1 MGCFVCIH
9 CHFYQPPREN
19 AWLEAV
25 ESQDSAS
32 PYHDWNERITAEC
45 YLPNGASR
53 MLDGRKRITKIV
65 NNYARISFNF
75 GPTLLS
81 WMEERAPQAYEQ
93 VLEADRESQKSFS
106 GHGSAIAQAY
116 NHLILPLANS
126 RDKRTQIVWGIRD
139 FQHRFG
145 RDPEG
150 MWLPETA
157 VDLETLEIL
166 SSLGIKFTIL
176 APHQAAKM
184 RTEKGKAWIN
194 LHGQGIDS
202 RRAYTCNLRSGDS
215 FGLFFYDGVVSRAVA
230 FEKLLFNGEN
240 LARRLTGRFD
250 PEGDSAQL
258 IHIAT
263 DGETYGHHHSHGDMA
278 LAYALDYIEKNKL
291 ARITNYG
298 EYFAQHPPSQEVEI
312 LERTSWSCMHG
323 IARWESDCGCNSGAN
338 HHWKQ
343 AWRRPLREALNW
355 LRDELD
361 AMYEVGAK
369 DLLRDPWTAR
379 DEYAIAVIDRSADTA
394 DSFLAE
400 HALRELSPEEATRA
414 LRLLEMQRHLM
425 LMYTSCGWF
434 FDEPTGP
441 ETVQVLQYAG
451 RAVQLSEQLF
461 GGEREEQFLT
471 RLEKVW
477 SNISE
482 FGNGRSIYER
492 FVRPAMLDLC
502 GVAAHYA
509 ISSLFDGY
517 RDSTSMYRYHAQ
529 LQDVYPFE
537 KGGARLAV
545 GRARITSRTTR
556 GELQF
561 NFAALHLGG
570 HKLVAGIHP
579 CHDSDGFRPFAEQTC
594 AAFSAGDLAGCSL
607 LIDQHFRGDTYS
619 LKSLFRDE
627 RQRIVKQI
635 VNSTLADIDEMYAK
649 VHQQHASLI
658 SFLSELHMPMP
669 AILRASAEFVLGNA
683 IQRCLA
689 DERLDAD
696 HIRRLLEAA
705 RQNATSLVGCGLES
719 ALGQRLEIVL
729 DRWAKNAFDL
739 SKLGEV
745 EAVASLAQVPPF
757 HLDLWQAQNVYYGML
772 QAILRTQPV
781 QFTGE
786 WLDRFQQLGER
797 LGVAV
802 GESLSSRGSKSLE
815 IVPSHPTSGLVRQ
828 AGPPAVVA
836 GAVMMSSPGL
846 QTPAD
851 PGMTSA

>member
-93 VLEADRESQKSFS
+93 VLKADRESQKIFS

-116 NHLILPLANS
+116 NHLILPLANA

-145 RDPEG
+145 RDPVG

-157 VDLETLEIL
+157 VDVETLEIL

-176 APHQAAKM
+176 APHQAGKM
-184 RTEKGKAWIN
+184 RTEKGKEWIN

-202 RRAYTCNLRSGDS
+202 RRAYTCHLRSGGS
-215 FGLFFYDGVVSRAVA
+215 VGLFFYDGVVSRAVA

-263 DGETYGHHHSHGDMA
+263 DGETYGHHHAHGDMA

-298 EYFAQHPPSQEVEI
+298 EYFAQHPPYQEVEI

-343 AWRRPLREALNW
+343 TWRRPLREALNW

-369 DLLRDPWTAR
+369 DLLKDAWAAR
-379 DEYAIAVIDRSADTA
+379 DEYGVAVIDRSPGTV
-394 DSFLAE
+394 DSFLAT
-400 HALRELSPEEATRA
+400 HALRDLSPEETTRA
-414 LRLLEMQRHLM
+414 LRLLEMQRHLL
-425 LMYTSCGWF
+425 LMFTSCGWF

-477 SNISE
+477 SNIPE
-482 FGNGRSIYER
+482 FGNGRSIYEK

-529 LQDVYPFE
+529 LQEVYPFE
-537 KGGARLAV
+537 QGGAKLAV
-545 GRARITSRTTR
+545 GRCRITSRTTR
-556 GELQF
+556 AELQF

-579 CHDSDGFRPFAEQTC
+579 CHDGDGFRLFAEQAC
-594 AAFSAGDLAGCSL
+594 AVFSAGNPARCSF
-607 LIDQHFRGDTYS
+607 LIDQQFRGDTYS

-635 VNSTLADIDEMYAK
+635 VNSTLADIDEIYAA
-649 VHQQHASLI
+649 VHQQHASLV
-658 SFLSELHMPMP
+658 SFLSELQMPMP
-669 AILRASAEFVLGNA
+669 AILRVSAEFVLGNA

-689 DERLDAD
+689 DEKLDMD
-696 HIRRLLEAA
+696 RIRRLLDTA
-705 RQNATSLVGCGLES
+705 RQNATSLAGSGLES
-719 ALGQRLEIVL
+719 DLRRRLEIVL
-729 DRWAKNAFDL
+729 DRWTADPFALD
-739 SKLGEV
+739 KLEELG
-745 EAVASLAQVPPF
+745 AVASFAEVPPF
-757 HLDLWQAQNVYYGML
+757 HLDLWQAQTSYYEL
-772 QAILRTQPV
+772 SQAIFREQHIH
-781 QFTGE
+781 FSSE
-786 WLDRFQQLGER
+786 WLDRFQQLGEQ
-797 LGVAV
+797 LGLAV
-802 GESLSSRGSKSLE
+802 GEFLRAPGSKSLE
-815 IVPSHPTSGLVRQ
+815 AQS
-828 AGPPAVVA
+828 ACPPAGLTREA
-836 GAVMMSSPGL
+836 GAPAVTGAVVMGAPGL

>member
-53 MLDGRKRITKIV
+53 MLDGRKHITKIV

-93 VLEADRESQKSFS
+93 VLKADRESQKIFS
-106 GHGSAIAQAY
+106 GHGSALAQAY

-176 APHQAAKM
+176 APHQAGKV
-184 RTEKGKAWIN
+184 RTEKGTEWIN
-194 LHGQGIDS
+194 LNGQGIDS
-202 RRAYTCNLRSGDS
+202 RRAYTCNLGSGRSI
-215 FGLFFYDGVVSRAVA
+215 GLFFYDGVISRAVA
-230 FEKLLFNGEN
+230 FEKLLTSGEN
-240 LARRLTGRFD
+240 LARRMTGRFD
-250 PEGDSAQL
+250 PEGDPAQL
-258 IHIAT
+258 IHVAT
-263 DGETYGHHHSHGDMA
+263 DGETYGHHHTHGDMA
-278 LAYALDYIEKNKL
+278 LAYALDYIERNKL
-291 ARITNYG
+291 ARITNYS
-298 EYFAQHPPSQEVEI
+298 EYLAQHPPSQEVEI

-338 HHWKQ
+338 QHWKQ

-361 AMYEVGAK
+361 TMYEVGAK

-379 DEYAIAVIDRSADTA
+379 DEYAIAVIDRSAGTV
-394 DSFLAE
+394 DSFLGE
-400 HALRELSPEEATRA
+400 HAVRDLSADEATRA

-461 GGEREEQFLT
+461 GGEREEQFLA

-477 SNISE
+477 SNIPE
-482 FGNGRSIYER
+482 FGNGRSIYEK

-517 RDSTSMYRYHAQ
+517 RDSNSMYCYQAQ
-529 LQDVYPFE
+529 LQDVDPLE
-537 KGGARLAV
+537 KGGTKLAI
-545 GRARITSRTTR
+545 GRARITSRTTL
-556 GELQF
+556 GQLQF

-570 HKLVAGIHP
+570 HKLVAGIRP
-579 CHDSDGFRPFAEQTC
+579 CRDSDRFRSFAEQIS
-594 AAFSAGDLAGCSL
+594 AAFSAGDLARCSL
-607 LIDQHFRGDTYS
+607 LIDQQFRGDTYS

-627 RQRIVKQI
+627 RQRIVKQV
-635 VNSTLADIDEMYAK
+635 VNSTLADIDEIYAK

-658 SFLSELHMPMP
+658 SFLSELQMPMP
-669 AILRASAEFVLGNA
+669 AILRASAEFVVGNA

-689 DERLDAD
+689 DEKLDID
-696 HIRRLLEAA
+696 HIRGLLEAA
-705 RQNATSLVGCGLES
+705 RQNATSLAGSGLES
-719 ALGQRLEIVL
+719 ALRRRLEIVL
-729 DRWAKNAFDL
+729 GRWAKDPFALDQL
-739 SKLGEV
+739 EELG
-745 EAVASLAQVPPF
+745 AVTSLAEVPPF
-757 HLDLWQAQNVYYGML
+757 HLDLWQAQNVYYEVL
-772 QAILRTQPV
+772 QAILREQHIH
-781 QFTGE
+781 FSRE
-786 WLDRFQQLGER
+786 WLDRFQQLGEQ
-797 LGVAV
+797 LGVAM
-802 GESLSSRGSKSLE
+802 GESLRARGSKSLE
-815 IVPSHPTSGLVRQ
+815 AQP
-828 AGPPAVVA
+828 ACPPAGLAREA
-836 GAVMMSSPGL
+836 GAPAVTGAVVMGSPGL
-846 QTPAD
+846 QAPAD
-851 PGMTSA
+851 PGMTGA